1 MTERFR
7 IKKGD
12 QVIVITGQHK
22 GKKGEVLQ
30 VNREDHR
37 LIVKGVNV
45 VKRHLRPTPANPA
58 GVLEKELSLHIS
70 NVAHIDPET
79 NKPTRVGVQVV
90 DGKKIRIS
98 KRSGKQIN

>member
-1 MTERFR
+1 MAERFR

-12 QVIVITGQHK
+12 QVIVTTGQHK

-30 VNREDHR
+30 VLREER
-37 LIVKGVNV
+37 RVLVKGVNV
-45 VKRHLRPTPANPA
+45 VKRHLRPTPANPD
-58 GVLEKELSLHIS
+58 GVLEKELPLHIS

-79 NKPTRVGVQVV
+79 SKPTRVAVKLV
-90 DGKKIRIS
+90 DGKKVRIA